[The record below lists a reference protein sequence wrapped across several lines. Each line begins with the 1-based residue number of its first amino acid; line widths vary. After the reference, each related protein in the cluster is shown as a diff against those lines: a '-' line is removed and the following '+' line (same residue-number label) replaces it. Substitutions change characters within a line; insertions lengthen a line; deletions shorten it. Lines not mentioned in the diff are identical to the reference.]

1 MRKLYLEIDGTRVGL
16 NKESGLMLVNPT
28 GFGSVSNSTF
38 ELINQD
44 GFYARTYKEQAQGQI
59 VGDLVFFGA
68 NPYADYKSFADSIL
82 TAEKLVFVYDPN
94 GTEYKADCELSYL
107 TKTELVNG
115 NYLTVPVAFNL
126 KSLWYTEETLTG
138 TGTVS
143 VTSGGQYETAIKVTV
158 AVPLTNPHLTIM
170 AGAETVADVNVTE
183 YTTTGVFEY
192 SNLPNDSHITDGGAD
207 ILNRVNIAS
216 DIYSRTRKAFSVNL
230 TGAAMTVKVVK
241 YWRTV

>member
-38 ELINQD
+38 EPINQD
-44 GFYARTYKEQAQGQI
+44 GFYARTYREQAQGQI
-59 VGDLVFFGA
+59 VGDLVFFGS

-82 TAEKLVFVYDPN
+82 TAEKLVFVYDPD

-107 TKTELVNG
+107 TKTELVSG
-115 NYLTVPVAFNL
+115 NYLTVPTAFNL

-143 VTSGGQYETAIKVTV
+143 VTAGGQYETAVKVSVT
-158 AVPLTNPHLTIM
+158 APLTNPHLTIVS
-170 AGAETVADVNVTE
+170 GAETVADVSIN
-183 YTTTGVFEY
+183 YTTEGVFEY
-192 SNLPNDSHITDGGAD
+192 SNVPNDSHITDDGND
-207 ILNRVNIAS
+207 IVNRVDITKNI
-216 DIYSRTRKAFSVNL
+216 YGRTRSAFTVNL
-230 TGAAMTVKVVK
+230 SGTAMTVNVIK